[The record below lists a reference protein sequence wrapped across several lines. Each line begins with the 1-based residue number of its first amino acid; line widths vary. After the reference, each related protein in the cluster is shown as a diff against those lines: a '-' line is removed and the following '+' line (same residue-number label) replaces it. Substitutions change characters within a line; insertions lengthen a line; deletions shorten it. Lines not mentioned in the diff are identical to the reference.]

1 MVSGYRAA
9 SVSRIASGAS
19 VPARKAPSTSFTN
32 SQDSASS
39 GRPTSFSL
47 AGAAFMAVRIP
58 RRAAWWMISSTQLV
72 SFCSSTV
79 SPAEN

>member
-1 MVSGYRAA
+1 
-9 SVSRIASGAS
+9 
-19 VPARKAPSTSFTN
+19 
-32 SQDSASS
+32 
-39 GRPTSFSL
+39 
-47 AGAAFMAVRIP
+47 MAVRIP